1 MSIKNKWIHDMVRQ
15 RTIKNSIRAT
25 GIGLH
30 TGEKSC
36 LTLRPAEPDVGIIFR
51 RIDLDQPLEIKAS
64 SGNVGDTQLATSLAQ
79 GPVRISTV
87 EHLLSALAGLG
98 IDNAYVDVN
107 AAEIPIMDGS
117 ASPFVFLIQCAGI
130 AEQVVPKRFIR
141 VKRPVAVHEG
151 DKWARFDPYEGFQIG
166 FTIEFRHPV
175 FGGRHQRANI
185 DFSTVAFVKEVSR
198 ARTFGFIKDIQHL
211 RERRLA
217 LGGNLHNAVVMDDY
231 QVLNEDGL
239 RYSDEFVKH
248 KILDAIGDLYLLGC
262 GLIGSFTA
270 YKSGHDL
277 NNRLLRTLLA
287 DRSSWEEVTFTD
299 EQLVPI
305 SYRQPA

>member
-1 MSIKNKWIHDMVRQ
+1 MVRQ

-36 LTLRPAEPDVGIIFR
+36 LTLRPAEPDVGIVFR
-51 RIDLDQPLEIKAS
+51 RVDLDHPIQIKAS
-64 SGNVGDTQLATSLAQ
+64 SSNVGDTQLATSLAQ
-79 GPVRISTV
+79 GHIRISTV

-98 IDNAYVDVN
+98 IDNAFVDVN

-130 AEQVVPKRFIR
+130 EEQLVPKRFIR
-141 VKRPVAVHEG
+141 VKRPVTVREG
-151 DKWARFDPYEGFQIG
+151 DKWARFDPFEGFQIQ
-166 FTIEFRHPV
+166 FTIEFKHPV
-175 FGGRHQRANI
+175 FGGQHQRATL
-185 DFSTVAFVKEVSR
+185 DFSTVTFVKEVSR
-198 ARTFGFIKDIQHL
+198 ARTFGFMRDIQRL
-211 RERRLA
+211 QERRLA

-239 RYSDEFVKH
+239 RYADEFVKH
-248 KILDAIGDLYLLGC
+248 KILDSIGDLYLLGC

-270 YKSGHDL
+270 YKSGHHL

-287 DRSSWEEVTFTD
+287 DRSSWEEVMYTH
-299 EQLVPI
+299 EHLVPI
-305 SYRQPA
+305 SYRQPAQ